1 MIMPLPDELWSEIED
16 LLPLPADLH
25 AGRLSDRRA
34 IEGIIFVLRA
44 RIGWNALP
52 ASLACGS
59 AATLY
64 RRLQFWQ
71 SCGAWPAVE
80 ALLRERLPDGAG
92 LDWSRLRH
100 EAPGPTQSAGR
111 IRQAAPRVLSLHKP

>member
-16 LLPLPADLH
+16 LLPLPAEVH

-34 IEGIIFVLRA
+34 VEGILFVLRA

-52 ASLACGS
+52 ASLAYGS

-64 RRLQFWQ
+64 RRLQYWQ

-80 ALLRERLPDGAG
+80 AVLRERLPDGHS
-92 LDWSRLRH
+92 LDWARLRH
-100 EAPGPTQSAGR
+100 QAPGPSMIARHLRAVT
-111 IRQAAPRVLSLHKP
+111 PRLSVVER

>member
-1 MIMPLPDELWSEIED
+1 MIMPLPDNLWSEIEE
-16 LLPLPADLH
+16 LLPLPTDLH

-52 ASLACGS
+52 ASLAYGS

-71 SCGAWPAVE
+71 SSGAWPAVE
-80 ALLRERLPDGAG
+80 AVLRERLPDGAN
-92 LDWSRLRH
+92 LDWARLRR
-100 EAPGPTQSAGR
+100 EAPSPSL
-111 IRQAAPRVLSLHKP
+111 AARRARAARPLLVNLRER